1 MKIALDIL
9 FLLLRQ
15 ISQGKEMLKPSCC
28 SNLKEEK
35 EKNFWGKMNHLCVP
49 AEEKSMLWVVEKGV
63 PLSFVVYPLSERRF
77 HPQLFSSDL
86 KSIT

>member
-15 ISQGKEMLKPSCC
+15 ISQGEEMLKPSCC

-35 EKNFWGKMNHLCVP
+35 EKEIGEKMNHLCVS

-77 HPQLFSSDL
+77 NP
-86 KSIT
+86 

>member
-1 MKIALDIL
+1 
-9 FLLLRQ
+9 
-15 ISQGKEMLKPSCC
+15 
-28 SNLKEEK
+28 
-35 EKNFWGKMNHLCVP
+35 MNHLCIP
-49 AEEKSMLWVVEKGV
+49 AEEKSMLWVVKEGV